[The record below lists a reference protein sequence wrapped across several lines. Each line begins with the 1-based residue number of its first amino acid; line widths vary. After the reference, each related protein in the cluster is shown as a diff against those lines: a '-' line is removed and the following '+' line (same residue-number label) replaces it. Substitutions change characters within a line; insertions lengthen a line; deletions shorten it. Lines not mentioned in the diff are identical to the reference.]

1 MSTTI
6 LSVMLLIYC
15 QIYLYD
21 CLFTLFWVCWR
32 SGTSLYSQKMFTHCS
47 LCTVCTK
54 MTFNKILINLFYFRW
69 SHDSD

>member
-21 CLFTLFWVCWR
+21 FLFTLFWVCWR
-32 SGTSLYSQKMFTHCS
+32 SGL
-47 LCTVCTK
+47 
-54 MTFNKILINLFYFRW
+54 
-69 SHDSD
+69 